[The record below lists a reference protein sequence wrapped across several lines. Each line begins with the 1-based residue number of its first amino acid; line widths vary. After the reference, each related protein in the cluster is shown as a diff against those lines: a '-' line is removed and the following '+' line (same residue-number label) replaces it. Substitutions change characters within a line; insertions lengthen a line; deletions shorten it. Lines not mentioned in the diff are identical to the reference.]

1 MVEPNARSKEAR
13 IQALDPV
20 HQLAIK
26 RFEQKLLAAVQHKQ
40 LNQAQHDIV
49 HEHIIRLGE
58 RGRNA
63 ANTGNLQDL
72 FCYTLEDT
80 KSPIRAYA
88 QVLADSIKVV
98 PLDDQAKLFPKI
110 RSVDSDE
117 VYATAADLKKL
128 CPADKMLVAHTMVAY
143 GDPEMTASAKAFI
156 QATRPGL
163 TESEVEQEF
172 AKMVVQSQHG
182 PSSAFVL
189 ARARNYAIVLE
200 ELYERAGYDENTI
213 SEANKFYTVC
223 AQFNPEWVMP
233 FLGGL
238 IPESDEFADWRYEY
252 LNRRQNLPSELIY
265 QLSSDTL
272 TNFLDGT
279 MQSGKWT
286 DASIMF
292 GGVKSADEIPAALA
306 KIVNQYI
313 AEHVALHDRPAE
325 ELLEAVEKPL
335 RPWGVEFSAGR
346 AVAMSSSAVANRAEL
361 QNQFDIAWQRHNRC

>member
-1 MVEPNARSKEAR
+1 MAERETTSKEAR
-13 IQALDPV
+13 IAALDPV
-20 HQLAIK
+20 HQLAIQ
-26 RFEQKLLAAVQHKQ
+26 RFKKKLSAAVEKEQ
-40 LNQAQHDIV
+40 LNQIQHDVV

-98 PLDDQAKLFPKI
+98 PLDNTAKLFPKL
-110 RSVDSDE
+110 RCVDSGQ
-117 VYATAADLKKL
+117 VYGTAVELEKL
-128 CPADKMLVAHTMVAY
+128 NPADKMLVAHTMVAY
-143 GDPEMTASAKAFI
+143 GDEEMTSSAKAFI
-156 QATRPGL
+156 RATLPKA
-163 TESEVEQEF
+163 TESEVEKEF
-172 AKMVVQSQHG
+172 AKMIVQSQHG

-200 ELYERAGYDENTI
+200 ELYEKAGYDSNTI
-213 SEANKFYTVC
+213 SEANKFYAVC
-223 AQFNPEWVMP
+223 ARFNPEWVMP

-238 IPESDEFADWRYEY
+238 IPESDEWSDWRYEY

-325 ELLEAVEKPL
+325 ELLEAVENPL
-335 RPWGVEFSAGR
+335 RPWGVAFSEGR
-346 AVAMSSSAVANRAEL
+346 AVAMPASDVANRAEL
-361 QNQFDIAWQRHNRC
+361 QNQFDIAWQRHKCV

>member
-1 MVEPNARSKEAR
+1 MVEPGTRSKEAR
-13 IQALDPV
+13 IAALDPV
-20 HQLAIK
+20 HQLAIQ
-26 RFEQKLLAAVQHKQ
+26 RFEQKLSSAVESEQ
-40 LNQAQHDIV
+40 LNQIQCDVV

-80 KSPIRAYA
+80 KNPIRAYA

-98 PLDDQAKLFPKI
+98 PLDDDAKLFPKI
-110 RSVDSDE
+110 RALDSGQ
-117 VYATAADLKKL
+117 VFATAADLEKL
-128 CPADKMLVAHTMVAY
+128 NPADKMLVAHTMVAY
-143 GDPEMTASAKAFI
+143 GDAEMTDSAKKFI
-156 QATRPGL
+156 RATLPEAS
-163 TESEVEQEF
+163 TTDVEKEF

-189 ARARNYAIVLE
+189 ARARNYGIVLE
-200 ELYERAGYDENTI
+200 ELYERAGYDSYTI
-213 SEANKFYTVC
+213 DEANKFYTAC
-223 AQFNPEWVMP
+223 AQFNPQWVMP

-238 IPESDEFADWRYEY
+238 IPDSKEWSDWRYEY

-292 GGVKSADEIPAALA
+292 GGVTSADEIPAALA

-346 AVAMSSSAVANRAEL
+346 AVAMSPSSVANRIEL
-361 QNQFDIAWQRHNRC
+361 QNQFDIAWQQHNRT